1 MVFLNPDHPPG
12 DRREG
17 VRTNEEEVSMTIMNA
32 GGISHRLV
40 LPAAG
45 FRRRASRLRAGVGLA
60 AAAVALSLTPAGV
73 QAQGK
78 WPERPIRLMTPFA
91 PGGGS
96 DILARALGPL
106 VSEAIG
112 QSIVV
117 DNRPG
122 GGGTL
127 GAGMAVNAVPDGYTF
142 ILVSGSYGANAALH
156 NLPYDS
162 VTGITPIILV
172 GETGLIATMHP
183 KRPIKSVKDL
193 IAYAK
198 ANPGKLNFGSAG
210 VGGLGHLSQE
220 LFQLMTKVNITHV
233 PYKGSGPV
241 MNALLAGEVD
251 SSFSS
256 LVPSI
261 PHIKAGRLYPIGITT
276 PKRNPA
282 VPDVPSIGETVP
294 GYSVTHWY
302 GIWGPKGI
310 PQPIVKRMNE
320 EFGKVIR
327 SDAISKWLAT
337 EGMLAAGG
345 PPEQF
350 RNRIQSDV
358 VQWKRLVK
366 EANIV
371 IKR

>member
-1 MVFLNPDHPPG
+1 VKRN
-12 DRREG
+12 
-17 VRTNEEEVSMTIMNA
+17 T
-32 GGISHRLV
+32 
-40 LPAAG
+40 AAG
-45 FRRRASRLRAGVGLA
+45 SVCLQSTRVGRQHRNVQRACIGAVHALA
-60 AAAVALSLTPAGV
+60 MVALSVGAGTV
-73 QAQGK
+73 AAQGK
-78 WPERPIRLMTPFA
+78 WPERPIRMVTPFA

-96 DILARALGPL
+96 DILARALGPP

-112 QSIVV
+112 QPIVV

-127 GAGMAVNAVPDGYTF
+127 GAGIVVNAAPDGYTF

-156 NLPYDS
+156 DLPYDS
-162 VTGITPIILV
+162 VTGITPIVLV
-172 GETGLIATMHP
+172 GETGLIVTMNP
-183 KRPIKSVKDL
+183 KSPIKSVKDL
-193 IAYAK
+193 IAHAR
-198 ANPGKLNFGSAG
+198 ANPNKLNFGSAG

-220 LFQLMTKVNITHV
+220 LFQLMTGAKIVHV

-241 MNALLAGEVD
+241 MNALLAGEVQ

-276 PKRNPA
+276 PQRNPA

-302 GIWGPKGI
+302 GIWGPKGL
-310 PQPIVKRMNE
+310 PKEIVDRMNR
-320 EFGKVIR
+320 EFAKVIK
-327 SDAISKWLAT
+327 SDAVQKWLAT
-337 EGMLAAGG
+337 EGMVAAGG

-350 RNRIQSDV
+350 RDRIRGDV
-358 VQWKRLVK
+358 EQWKRVVK

-371 IKR
+371 IAR